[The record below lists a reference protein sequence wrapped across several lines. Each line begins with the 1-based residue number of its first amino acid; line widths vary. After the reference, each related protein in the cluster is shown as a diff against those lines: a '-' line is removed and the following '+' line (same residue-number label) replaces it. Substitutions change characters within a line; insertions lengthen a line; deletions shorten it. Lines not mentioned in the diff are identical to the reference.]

1 MLSGVI
7 MMNNFINVFQ
17 NNKNFLLTALVEHI
31 QISYISVLMG
41 SLIAVPAG
49 IALTRNIKIGK
60 KVLAATGVLQTIPSM
75 VMFGVLIPFTGIGK
89 LTAMIVL
96 TLYSILPILR
106 NTYTGISEV
115 PDYCVEAA
123 TGMGMS
129 SLQILFRVELP
140 LALPVIVTGIR
151 LASVYIVSWATVA
164 ALIGGGGL
172 GDIIHTGLARYNHA
186 MLMLGV
192 IPSCLLAISTSFII
206 GQIAKAVTPAGLK
219 R

>member
-1 MLSGVI
+1 M
-7 MMNNFINVFQ
+7 MMNNFINVFN
-17 NNKNFLLTALVEHI
+17 NNKEFLLNALLEHI
-31 QISYISVLMG
+31 QISYTSVLIG

-49 IALTRNIKIGK
+49 IMLTHSAKLGK
-60 KVLAATGVLQTIPSM
+60 KVLAFIGILQTIPSM

-115 PDYCVEAA
+115 PVYCVEAA
-123 TGMGMS
+123 TGMGMNR
-129 SLQILFRVELP
+129 LQILFQVQLP
-140 LALPVIVTGIR
+140 IALPVIVTGIR
-151 LASVYIVSWATVA
+151 LAGVYIISWATVA

-172 GDIIHTGLARYNHA
+172 GDIIHTGLARNNQA

-192 IPSCLLAISTSFII
+192 IPSCLLAITTSFII

-219 R
+219 RQA